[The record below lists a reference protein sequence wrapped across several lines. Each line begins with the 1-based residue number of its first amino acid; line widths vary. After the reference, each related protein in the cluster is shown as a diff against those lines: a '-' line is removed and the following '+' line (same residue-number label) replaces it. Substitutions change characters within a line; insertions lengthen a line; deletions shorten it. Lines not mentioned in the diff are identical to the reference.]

1 METGQFEFSEDP
13 KKVFEELVKK
23 ALEGKHSDFE
33 FIKTYETCKVAR
45 YYKIG
50 VKRVYKTFKTLYK
63 KLMKTYAKDIMA
75 DEQKLEMLM
84 SMKQF
89 EICYD
94 YYKKEYE
101 LAKDMLSEYRA
112 YLTSGHIFDQLVLNC
127 VRPDG
132 ECVDYRDR
140 KLPWIIF

>member
-1 METGQFEFSEDP
+1 METEQFEFSEDP

-33 FIKTYETCKVAR
+33 FIRTYETCKVAR
-45 YYKIG
+45 YYKIS
-50 VKRVYKTFKTLYK
+50 VKRVSKTFMTLYK
-63 KLMKTYAKDIMA
+63 KLMKTYAKDIMT

-112 YLTSGHIFDQLVLNC
+112 YLTSGHIFDQLIMNA
-127 VRPDG
+127 VRSDDDR
-132 ECVDYRDR
+132 VDYR
-140 KLPWIIF
+140 KLPWKIF

>member
-1 METGQFEFSEDP
+1 METEQFEFSEDP

-23 ALEGKHSDFE
+23 ALKGKQSDFE
-33 FIKTYETCKVAR
+33 FIRTYETCKVAR
-45 YYKIG
+45 YYKIS
-50 VKRVYKTFKTLYK
+50 VKRASKVFKTLYK

-101 LAKDMLSEYRA
+101 LAKDMLSEYHA
-112 YLTSGHIFDQLVLNC
+112 YLTSGHIFDQLIMNG
-127 VRPDG
+127 VRPDD
-132 ECVDYRDR
+132 ECVDYR

>member
-1 METGQFEFSEDP
+1 METEQFEFSEDP

-33 FIKTYETCKVAR
+33 FIRTYETCKVAR

-89 EICYD
+89 RICYD

-112 YLTSGHIFDQLVLNC
+112 YLTSGHIFDQLIMNG
-127 VRPDG
+127 VRLDDD
-132 ECVDYRDR
+132 CVDYR
-140 KLPWIIF
+140 KLPWKIF

>member
-1 METGQFEFSEDP
+1 METEQFEFSEDP

-23 ALEGKHSDFE
+23 ALKGKQSDFE
-33 FIKTYETCKVAR
+33 FIRTYEMCKVAR
-45 YYKIG
+45 YYKIS

-63 KLMKTYAKDIMA
+63 KLMKTYAKDILTG
-75 DEQKLEMLM
+75 EQKLEMLM

-112 YLTSGHIFDQLVLNC
+112 YLSSGHIFDQLVFNI
-127 VRPDG
+127 VRSDD
-132 ECVDYRDR
+132 ECVDYRE
-140 KLPWIIF
+140 LPWTIF